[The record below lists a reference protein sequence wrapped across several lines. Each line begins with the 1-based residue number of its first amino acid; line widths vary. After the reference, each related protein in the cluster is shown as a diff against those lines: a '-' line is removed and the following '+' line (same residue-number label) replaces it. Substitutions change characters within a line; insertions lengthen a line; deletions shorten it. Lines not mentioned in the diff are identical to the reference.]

1 MHRGVNFYHISETG
15 GKRNILI
22 KKEQANLAQLALVFK
37 VIINSIHIT
46 CIFKICLK
54 LSRHFALEF
63 KFL

>member
-1 MHRGVNFYHISETG
+1 MHRGVNFYNISETG

-37 VIINSIHIT
+37 VIIDTIHIT
-46 CIFKICLK
+46 YIFKIFVK
-54 LSRHFALEF
+54 LSRYFALEF

>member
-1 MHRGVNFYHISETG
+1 MHRGVNFYNISETG

-37 VIINSIHIT
+37 VIIDTIHIT
-46 CIFKICLK
+46 YIFKIFVK
-54 LSRHFALEF
+54 RSRYFALEF

>member
-1 MHRGVNFYHISETG
+1 MHKGVNFYNISETG

-37 VIINSIHIT
+37 VIIDTIHIT
-46 CIFKICLK
+46 YIFKIFVK
-54 LSRHFALEF
+54 LSRYFALEF